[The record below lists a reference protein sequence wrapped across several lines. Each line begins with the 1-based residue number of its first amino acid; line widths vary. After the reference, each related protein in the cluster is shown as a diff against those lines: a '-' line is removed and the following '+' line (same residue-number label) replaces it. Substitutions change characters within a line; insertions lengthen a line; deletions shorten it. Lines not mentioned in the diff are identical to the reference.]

1 MKKDSTGFKT
11 ESSKD
16 EKINISYEKQI
27 SNILIINN
35 ETNKKDEDMDESESN
50 KGNKDSL
57 ETNPFFL
64 GGKSSFDLNEI
75 LRNNHINND
84 SEIEKEKV
92 KKILNKSKK
101 VFVCEKNANE
111 ETSYYKTSKN
121 INNKVNKEIFRNQLK
136 RKTVRMK
143 TINFN
148 KKNNIKKD
156 PSSNSEDKKI
166 SNVDLYKKKTLFTK

>member
-1 MKKDSTGFKT
+1 
-11 ESSKD
+11 
-16 EKINISYEKQI
+16 
-27 SNILIINN
+27 
-35 ETNKKDEDMDESESN
+35 MDESESN

-92 KKILNKSKK
+92 KKMLNKSKK

-148 KKNNIKKD
+148 KNKKVNNSEQNTPKKNLRKSTAKHKTCFASENKINLNYNYKEKKKNIENDTNIKSMKH
-156 PSSNSEDKKI
+156 NILRTRTKVRE
-166 SNVDLYKKKTLFTK
+166 KTVI